1 MDESNEFSGSRNGK
15 DIYVVFM
22 ITPLLFFRHFS
33 AFFMTIFFFHWST
46 KTTEFHRDRN
56 EISARTIVYFKPVD

>member
-22 ITPLLFFRHFS
+22 ITPLLFFRRFSDHFL
-33 AFFMTIFFFHWST
+33 FFTGALRQLSF
-46 KTTEFHRDRN
+46 
-56 EISARTIVYFKPVD
+56 IVIEMKFQHEQ

>member
-22 ITPLLFFRHFS
+22 ITPLLFFRHFF
-33 AFFMTIFFFHWST
+33 AFFMTIFIFSLEH
-46 KTTEFHRDRN
+46 
-56 EISARTIVYFKPVD
+56 